1 MKTTFFKVDRDI
13 QNHWLWN
20 DKPFSRGQAWIDLLL
35 LATHT
40 DHKGLL
46 DGKIISRKRGEVHV
60 SIVFLAERWGWS
72 RNKVYRYLDL
82 LKSEKMV
89 TTNGTTDGTII
100 TIEKY
105 AFYQGDYT
113 RDGTTNGTTDGTAL
127 GTRTEQQTEQGRN
140 TNNKEKKDKECIRR
154 DKNGLIKGTLQV
166 RTDHSDILNNP
177 LLCDEA
183 KEKWINIREKAFAYQ
198 NRKKVNQ

>member
-40 DHKGLL
+40 DHQGIL
-46 DGKIISRKRGEVHV
+46 DGKIINRKRGEVHV

-72 RNKVYRYLDL
+72 RNKVYRYIAL
-82 LKSEKMV
+82 LKNQKMV
-89 TTNGTTDGTII
+89 TSNGTTDGTII

-105 AFYQGDYT
+105 SFYQGDYT
-113 RDGTTNGTTDGTAL
+113 ANGTSNETPDGTTDGTRA
-127 GTRTEQQTEQGRN
+127 EQQTEQGRN
-140 TNNKEKKDKECIRR
+140 TNNKGYKGEEDKRMI
-154 DKNGLIKGTLQV
+154 KNDLFTGSLEIK
-166 RTDHSDILNNP
+166 TDHNDILNNP
-177 LLCDEA
+177 LLCGEA
-183 KEKWINIREKAFAYQ
+183 KAKWISIRERASARQ
-198 NRKKVNQ
+198 NGKEEK

>member
-40 DHKGLL
+40 DRKTFNRGQLI
-46 DGKIISRKRGEVHV
+46 DKKRGEVHV
-60 SIVFLAERWGWS
+60 SIGFLCDRWGWS
-72 RNKVYRYLDL
+72 KTKVKTYLKTLEDEQMVL
-82 LKSEKMV
+82 TKS
-89 TTNGTTDGTII
+89 TTQGTII
-100 TIEKY
+100 FIEKY

-113 RDGTTNGTTDGTAL
+113 TKRS
-127 GTRTEQQTEQGRN
+127 TEVPTKSTSEVQTEVPSKSTSEVLQ
-140 TNNKEKKDKECIRR
+140 TIKDKEGKRMI
-154 DKNGLIKGTLQV
+154 KNGLRKGLTV